1 MKVVAVR
8 ERELDLSNS
17 ILANGPY
24 REQFLAQPEGSEPSV
39 KVTGCALIGND
50 EQLLPLVSSYLCRNY
65 RNTLLADK
73 TVVSYARRI
82 SYLLDDQRRKPEYET
97 TVRDDLLLSIGLGN
111 LEVYLGRL
119 DAAGLAPK
127 TVQGRDAAYNHLF
140 SNHLSISL
148 NDQPPLRTDNPYEHG
163 PIRPGKVYT
172 KEIVQPCSMLELEQ
186 LILHAHSER
195 ERCMLQL
202 IYDSGIRES
211 ELPHI
216 TLQDIRNAL
225 EYQKLQYVSADS
237 NIPVNA
243 DYSPLHILGSKGRKN
258 AKKPRIT
265 LVSRTTLER
274 IENYHRTPLYHRH
287 SQRIRDPSK
296 TPAFFNSHGKP
307 YTTKSV
313 EKLIERV
320 SKRAQKAG
328 KTKRKIS
335 AHKFR
340 HGSAYLLLTSP
351 DLGKDYF
358 ERLGMLSIG
367 HGHSHSTTSEG
378 YTQIPHD
385 IYQKLCKPD
394 SLIKTKCGEMQVLRE
409 RTTKRIKTGDRK

>member
-1 MKVVAVR
+1 
-8 ERELDLSNS
+8 
-17 ILANGPY
+17 
-24 REQFLAQPEGSEPSV
+24 
-39 KVTGCALIGND
+39 
-50 EQLLPLVSSYLCRNY
+50 
-65 RNTLLADK
+65 
-73 TVVSYARRI
+73 
-82 SYLLDDQRRKPEYET
+82 
-97 TVRDDLLLSIGLGN
+97 
-111 LEVYLGRL
+111 
-119 DAAGLAPK
+119 
-127 TVQGRDAAYNHLF
+127 
-140 SNHLSISL
+140 
-148 NDQPPLRTDNPYEHG
+148 
-163 PIRPGKVYT
+163 
-172 KEIVQPCSMLELEQ
+172 
-186 LILHAHSER
+186 
-195 ERCMLQL
+195 MLQL

-340 HGSAYLLLTSP
+340 HGSAYLLLTSQIW
-351 DLGKDYF
+351 
-358 ERLGMLSIG
+358 ERIIS
-367 HGHSHSTTSEG
+367 SASE
-378 YTQIPHD
+378 
-385 IYQKLCKPD
+385 CF
-394 SLIKTKCGEMQVLRE
+394 R
-409 RTTKRIKTGDRK
+409 